1 MRGVK
6 HFSEVQPKHLG
17 AGVSGTVGG
26 GDEEFGETDE
36 DDSWRQLIGTHFRAH
51 LHQTNPPVLLFMST
65 IPAFLPFLSLSL
77 FVFLSPFNSLGGAV
91 PASASAAPI

>member
-26 GDEEFGETDE
+26 GMKSLGK
-36 DDSWRQLIGTHFRAH
+36 Q
-51 LHQTNPPVLLFMST
+51 MKT
-65 IPAFLPFLSLSL
+65 IP
-77 FVFLSPFNSLGGAV
+77 GGN
-91 PASASAAPI
+91 